1 MKSSKQ
7 QLRKPI
13 LFFSILLLLL
23 TAGAV
28 GAAEVI
34 TNEESWTLTPSQ
46 TIDDD
51 LYINADEVI
60 IEGTV
65 NGDVV
70 ALGEY
75 LRIQGEVNGDVIFL
89 GGGVRVDGVV
99 NGDVRAAALSI
110 EIIGEVTDD
119 LTAASFGIIGFDD
132 PLRIGENRSL
142 TPGTRVVGGT
152 IGDDIY
158 GYSGIGLIKLEEATV
173 NGDILGQA
181 SGLELVNSQVAG
193 SVDLSVLQIVADEE
207 SRILGPNG
215 LSYRSTIPAEVSTL
229 TDNIQFEAIEP
240 PPTDWIGIL
249 RTVVGRAAG
258 FAIVGWVILRFRP
271 NWLVEPVAAINTRTV
286 WASWLG
292 LTIAGTAFFA
302 AFGLAILISFFWG
315 GLAALVFSGFIL
327 FTLGT
332 IWFMSPL
339 ITGFWLGQRFSEQP
353 FQGLMIGSIV
363 LVIFQ
368 MVPLFG
374 LGVSLFS
381 FVLALGGL
389 VLAPRIEDLPSQ
401 V

>member
-1 MKSSKQ
+1 MQ
-7 QLRKPI
+7 QLRKAI
-13 LFFSILLLLL
+13 LIFSTLMLLL

-65 NGDVV
+65 NGDIV

-110 EIIGEVTDD
+110 EITGEVTDD
-119 LTAASFGIIGFDD
+119 LTAASFGIIGLDD

-158 GYSGIGLIKLEEATV
+158 GYSGIGLIKLEDATV

-181 SGLELVNSQVAG
+181 SGLELVNSQVVG

-229 TDNIQFEAIEP
+229 TDNVQFEAIEP
-240 PPTDWIGIL
+240 PATDWIGIL

-258 FAIVGWVILRFRP
+258 FAIVGWAILRFRP
-271 NWLVEPVAAINTRTV
+271 NWLVEPVAAINARTV